1 MLYSIARMI
10 VYKEEGTC
18 KNFPQDFCYDL
29 AVKKRPLLIAAN
41 WKMYAAPKSLK
52 NYQSL
57 KNIEVLVFP
66 NFLDLRVC
74 LDAEIVTGGQ
84 FGRPEK
90 EGAFTGDVSSAML
103 KTLGCTH
110 LLCGHSDRRQ
120 FHHETNEFVAA
131 QAKAAL
137 AHGLHPVICIGERG
151 EERDAGRGKSVI
163 EDQMKAVITVIGD
176 ADVTYAYEPVWAISR
191 GDSNRPAA
199 TANDAQ
205 EMHGFIRSLLPKS
218 TREKTRIL
226 YGGSMKPENCEELL
240 TLPDIDGGLV
250 GGASLDPSKFQTILE
265 VASRL

>member
-1 MLYSIARMI
+1 
-10 VYKEEGTC
+10 
-18 KNFPQDFCYDL
+18 
-29 AVKKRPLLIAAN
+29 
-41 WKMYAAPKSLK
+41 MYPAPNSLKTYKSLK
-52 NYQSL
+52 N
-57 KNIEVLVFP
+57 IDVVVFP

-74 LDAEIVTGGQ
+74 LDAGIVTGGQ

-103 KTLGCTH
+103 KSMGCTH

-120 FHHETNEFVAA
+120 FHGESNEFVAT

-137 AHGLHPVICIGERG
+137 DHGFHPIICVGERE

-163 EDQMKAVITVIGD
+163 EDQMKTVIAVIGD

-191 GDSNRPAA
+191 GDPSRPAA

-205 EMHGFIRSLLPKS
+205 EMHAFIRSLLPKS
-218 TREKTRIL
+218 THEKTRIL

-240 TLPDIDGGLV
+240 KLPDVDGGLV
-250 GGASLDPSKFQTILE
+250 GGASLDPGKFAAILE
-265 VASRL
+265 IAARI